1 MNTNSTSTTNAPAQD
16 MELELANVKKDNI
29 TRLLINEDDN
39 SFIIQKV
46 SGKRNEVRTYNIAP
60 DFIPTAIDEI
70 CSAFIYNYCKANGH
84 MKWLKERKAK
94 SVSKNGHPLPIK
106 LQKFFID
113 EFFPQIRSTNAVKG
127 APSVW
132 DYIDEEEAE
141 A

>member
-1 MNTNSTSTTNAPAQD
+1 MNNNFNSATAQD

-29 TRLLINEDDN
+29 TRFLINENDN
-39 SFIIQKV
+39 SFTIQKV
-46 SGKRNEVRTYNIAP
+46 SGKRNEVKTYNIAP
-60 DFIPTAIDEI
+60 DFTPTAIDEI
-70 CSAFIYNYCKANGH
+70 CSAFIYNYCKANGQ
-84 MKWLKERKAK
+84 MKWLKEKKAK

-106 LQKFFID
+106 LQKYFID

>member
-1 MNTNSTSTTNAPAQD
+1 MNNNLNSATAQD

-29 TRLLINEDDN
+29 TRLLINENDN
-39 SFIIQKV
+39 SYIIQKV
-46 SGKRNEVRTYNIAP
+46 SGKRNEVKTYNIAP

-70 CSAFIYNYCKANGH
+70 CSAFIYNYCKANGQ
-84 MKWLKERKAK
+84 MKWLKEKKAK

-106 LQKFFID
+106 LQKYFID